1 MVVLKEVSK
10 LYDDLIKE
18 YEKVYERESKDNKS
32 DSWKKKYDPTHFR
45 ALNYQP
51 VELKQNHCLMKIDL
65 ALNNQHN

>member
-1 MVVLKEVSK
+1 MVVLKEVLK

-32 DSWKKKYDPTHFR
+32 DSWKEKYDPTNFT

-65 ALNNQHN
+65 VLNNQHN